1 MSQDAIAAVGRANS
15 DPSERYR
22 VQVEPIDMR
31 ALDATQSTPA
41 VSNGGA
47 NIATPSARIE
57 PEAPAA
63 MNLQSLAG
71 QFSDGLQHGFYA
83 GDIDRLMHKL
93 VQAREPNSGVSF
105 GDVTVELLNVQA
117 KVGIADAF
125 SKVSSKLADGLQTM
139 VVKQG

>member
-1 MSQDAIAAVGRANS
+1 MSQDAIAAVGRAHS
-15 DPSERYR
+15 DPTERYR
-22 VQVEPIDMR
+22 VQAEPIDMR
-31 ALDATQSTPA
+31 ALDAAQPTPA
-41 VSNGGA
+41 MANGGA
-47 NIATPSARIE
+47 NIAPPSAQVE
-57 PEAPAA
+57 PGAPAA

-93 VQAREPNSGVSF
+93 VQARDPSSGIGF

-125 SKVSSKLADGLQTM
+125 SKVSTKLAEGLQTM